1 VRFDALVLL
10 GCRVEAGRLPGP
22 AARRVARAAAAFH
35 DGWSTRVVV
44 SGGRAWAG
52 IVEADA
58 FAAELERAGVPTS
71 ALVLERVSRTTLE
84 NARLTAPILE
94 KLGAHRV
101 GLVSCDWH
109 QARALWCFRRA
120 EIAAEAVPAPSP
132 SVSTLRRGLRGA
144 KEQGAW
150 LLDRAVTL
158 AW

>member
-35 DGWSTRVVV
+35 DGWSSRIVV
-44 SGGRAWAG
+44 SGGRLCAG

-58 FAAELERAGVPTS
+58 LAVELERAGVPTS
-71 ALVLERVSRTTLE
+71 ALVLERASRTTLE
-84 NARLTAPILE
+84 NARLTAPILAQ
-94 KLGAHRV
+94 LGAHRV

-109 QARALWCFRRA
+109 VARALWCFRRA
-120 EIAAEAVPAPSP
+120 AVAVEAVPAPSP
-132 SVSTLRRGLRGA
+132 PVSALRRGLRGA
-144 KEQGAW
+144 KEQVAW
-150 LLDRAVTL
+150 LRDRAVTL